1 MLYPEERTI
10 IIVCRSFISSSS
22 VTMSRLTHLL
32 NDENYEYGEF
42 FTPLGVS
49 HRERFCLWPNCTRLL
64 LTYCAN
70 FALNVFIIIKAY
82 TNILQYIKR
91 NQLFYLIVLI
101 IKSKMRWEDS
111 QKCHRLSN
119 LVPSGK
125 LARNHHSIILDWSK
139 WYISSPCHWM
149 CSGESI

>member
-10 IIVCRSFISSSS
+10 IILCRSFISSSS

-42 FTPLGVS
+42 FTSLGVS
-49 HRERFCLWPNCTRLL
+49 HREIFCLWPHCTRLL
-64 LTYCAN
+64 LTYYAN
-70 FALNVFIIIKAY
+70 FPLNVFIIIKAY
-82 TNILQYIKR
+82 TNILQYIKK
-91 NQLFYLIVLI
+91 NPLFCLKVLM
-101 IKSKMRWEDS
+101 IKSKIRWEDS

-125 LARNHHSIILDWSK
+125 LARNHHFITLDWSK

>member
-1 MLYPEERTI
+1 MGWLKHLWKHLTI
-10 IIVCRSFISSSS
+10 
-22 VTMSRLTHLL
+22 
-32 NDENYEYGEF
+32 EYCEF
-42 FTPLGVS
+42 FTTVAVG
-49 HRERFCLWPNCTRLL
+49 HRQIFCLWPHCTRLL
-64 LTYCAN
+64 LTYYAN
-70 FALNVFIIIKAY
+70 FPLNVFIIIKAY

-125 LARNHHSIILDWSK
+125 LARNHHFITLDWSK

-149 CSGESI
+149 CSGKCI